1 MALTDKLVAI
11 GNAVRGTTGSDA
23 KMTLEEMAHAISGM
37 SRVKVFAGKF
47 VYEENTPVNG
57 TVVAHGGG
65 FEPQI
70 VIVTLM
76 SEVNASLV
84 FQGGFYAKEGVF
96 SGGAAAELFVKN
108 ANLSDWGNVITQE
121 YLNYSGIFEDWSGT
135 GFRLWSNMT
144 EEVCY
149 GAGLEYNYLL
159 IGGIEAQ

>member
-1 MALTDKLVAI
+1 MALTDKLAAI
-11 GNAVRGTTGSDA
+11 GDAIRNSTGTSS
-23 KMTLEEMAHAISGM
+23 KMTLEEMAQTISGM

-57 TVVAHGGG
+57 TVVTHRAG
-65 FEPQI
+65 FEPQM

-76 SEVNASLV
+76 SETNTGLT

-96 SGGAAAELFVKN
+96 SGGAAAELFAKN
-108 ANLSDWGNVITQE
+108 ANLSDWGNVITQA
-121 YLNYSGIFEDWSGT
+121 YLEYSGIFQDWSGT
-135 GFRLWSNMT
+135 GFRLWTNMT
-144 EEVCY
+144 EEICY